1 MRIAVLIR
9 DRCQPK
15 RCFMECV
22 KYCPRMRIGDQTI
35 TLDDKGFPTIS
46 EELCVGCGICVHKCP
61 FDAIRIINLAEELST
76 DLVHQFGQNGFR
88 LYRLPVPRV
97 GLVTGILGENGI
109 GKTTAITI
117 LTNNLVPNFGNWEK
131 GIEREEVIDRFSGT
145 ELKDYFEKLYGGNI
159 STALKPQYVDKIPK
173 VTKGTALELLQKIAV
188 TEKIKAYAEE
198 FELGMH
204 QLAREISKFSGG
216 ELQRLAIMAT
226 MLKPADAYFF
236 DEPSSYLD
244 VAQRIRIAKLIRT
257 LASKKIV
264 VVVEHDLAVLD
275 YLADNVHLLY
285 GSEGAYGVVVPPKS
299 VRTAINTYLEGYL
312 KEENIRVRE
321 YPIEFFEHPPQE
333 NSMLEIVLEF
343 TPLKKRYENFYLE
356 TKGGAIMK
364 GEVIG
369 MLGPNATGKTTFVRM
384 LAGVEKPDEGN
395 ITRNVRVS
403 YKPQYI
409 TTESGYTVRQIF
421 AEKLKDIMFTN
432 FYKEEIEH
440 PLRISPLYDKYLEE
454 LSGGELQR
462 TAIALCIAQPAE
474 LYLLD
479 EPSAYLD
486 SNQRMIA
493 AKTIKRVISKTGMTG
508 MVVDH
513 DIYFIDIVAD
523 RLIVFGGLPGREGK
537 TTEILGMREGMNTF
551 LRSVNITFRR
561 DENTKR
567 PRVNKPD
574 SARDREQKEMG
585 EYYYETTL

>member
-22 KYCPRMRIGDQTI
+22 KYCPKMRMGTETI
-35 TLDDKGFPTIS
+35 TFDEKGFPVIS
-46 EELCVGCGICVHKCP
+46 EELCAGCGICVHKCP
-61 FDAIRIINLAEELST
+61 FEAIRIINLAEELKT

-88 LYRLPVPRV
+88 LYRLPVPKE

-109 GKTTAITI
+109 GKTTAISI
-117 LTNNLVPNFGNWEK
+117 LTNNIVPNFGNWEK
-131 GIEREEVIDRFSGT
+131 GMEREDVIDHFSGT
-145 ELKDYFEKLYGGNI
+145 ELKDYFEKIYSGKFR
-159 STALKPQYVDKIPK
+159 TALKPQYVDKIPR
-173 VTKGTALELLQKIAV
+173 VAKGTMRELLSKIAPLERIKSAIEDFGFESSHL
-188 TEKIKAYAEE
+188 EKDIAT
-198 FELGMH
+198 L
-204 QLAREISKFSGG
+204 SGG
-216 ELQRLAIMAT
+216 ELQRLAILGT
-226 MLKPADAYFF
+226 ILKDAEAYFF

-244 VAQRIRIAKLIRT
+244 IYQRMKMAKIIRELAKQR
-257 LASKKIV
+257 IV

-285 GSEGAYGVVVPPKS
+285 GSEGAYGVVVPPKG

-321 YPIEFFEHPPQE
+321 YPIEFSEHPPPE
-333 NSMLEIVLEF
+333 TTAREIVLEF
-343 TPLKKRYENFYLE
+343 TQLKKRYSDFTLE
-356 TKGGAIMK
+356 TSGGAIRK

-369 MLGPNATGKTTFVRM
+369 MLGPNATGKTTFVKM
-384 LAGVEKPDEGN
+384 LAGVENADEGCV
-395 ITRNVRVS
+395 TRNVMVS

-409 TTESGYTVRQIF
+409 NPDVECTVRQIF
-421 AEKLKDIMFTN
+421 AERLKDIMFTN

-440 PLRISPLYDKYLEE
+440 PLKISHLYDKNVAE

-462 TAIALCIAQPAE
+462 TAIALCLAQQAE
-474 LYLLD
+474 IYLLD

-486 SNQRMIA
+486 SNQRMIV

-513 DIYFIDIVAD
+513 DIYFIDLVAD
-523 RLIVFGGLPGREGK
+523 RLIVFDGIPGKSGK
-537 TTEILGMREGMNTF
+537 TSEILSMREGMNAF
-551 LRSVNITFRR
+551 LRTVNITFRR

-574 SARDREQKEMG
+574 SAKDREQKEIG
-585 EYYYETTL
+585 EYYYGC